1 MPSLADLRNLGP
13 ATVRLL
19 GEIDVTTVDALR
31 ELGAV
36 ETYRRLKFRFGGHV
50 TAVALYALEA
60 ALRDCHWL
68 DLSEPERT
76 ALRHAA
82 GYGTLGQAKPL
93 PPV

>member
-1 MPSLADLRNLGP
+1 MPSQLAELRNLGP
-13 ATVRLL
+13 ATVRML

-31 ELGAV
+31 ALGAI
-36 ETYRRLKFRFGGHV
+36 EAYRRLKFRFGSHV

-68 DLSEPERT
+68 DLSEAERR
-76 ALRHAA
+76 ALKLAA
-82 GYGTLGQAKPL
+82 RPRQAKPR